1 MSKLAEYL
9 NQHILG
15 NVFDRE
21 SIREAYATDRSIL
34 KITPRL
40 VALPETTNDIRKL
53 LRFAS
58 QLASRDF
65 KLPVTV
71 RGTGL
76 DKTGASIGPGLV
88 ISTEKL
94 NHIEEIDVRGRLVRV
109 QPGITLGDLNEAL
122 RLQGMCLPVVYDPR
136 ATIGGLIANCPN
148 DDASERYGGIF
159 HFVERLEI
167 VLPSGDLVQ
176 LSPQSLRSA
185 ELKASS
191 SLPEGE
197 LYRKIEHIMDEAA
210 DTILDCG
217 MRPLDLAGY
226 RGIAQVRT
234 QHNFNLLP
242 LLFGSQGTLA
252 VISDIILH
260 VETLPPEPERL
271 MVSFHDLKAAQRFLN
286 FVRDLEPFLL
296 KVYDLRIIEAA
307 AECGKKPD
315 LFTRKLGKGLLVIVS
330 FNYRR
335 AKNRKKFEQ
344 CLAVL
349 PPGTFSVLETPDN
362 GAAFDSLYNSLLSYL
377 NDNRRGEHA
386 PVMDDVFVPSMHF
399 GDFLDGLKALE
410 DELKLELPLFGSFAT
425 SSYNVR
431 PELDFDS
438 IEGRK
443 QVVNFLKLYSQLVLD
458 CQGSLTGNGP
468 EGQVKALML
477 PKTLGVGER
486 QLYSSIK
493 EAFDPLGILNPHIKL
508 GADIKNIVHHIRTTE
523 KGGIITP

>member
-15 NVFDRE
+15 NVFD
-21 SIREAYATDRSIL
+21 SPLIREAYSTDRSIL
-34 KITPRL
+34 KMTPRL

-53 LRFAS
+53 LRFSS

-76 DKTGASIGPGLV
+76 DKTGASIGSGLI

-109 QPGITLGDLNEAL
+109 QPGITLGALNDAL
-122 RLQGMCLPVVYDPR
+122 RLQGMCLPIVYDPR

-159 HFVERLEI
+159 RFVDRLEV
-167 VLPSGDLVQ
+167 VLASGDIVQ
-176 LSPQSLRSA
+176 LSPQSLRSVEA
-185 ELKASS
+185 KIAST
-191 SLPEGE
+191 LPEGE
-197 LYRKIEHIMDEAA
+197 LYRKIEHIIDESA

-226 RGIAQVRT
+226 RGIAQVRSS
-234 QHNFNLLP
+234 HSLNLLP
-242 LLFGSQGTLA
+242 LMFGSQGTLA
-252 VISDIILH
+252 VISDVILH
-260 VETLPPEPERL
+260 VETLPPDPERM

-307 AECGKKPD
+307 AERGKKPD

-330 FNYRR
+330 FDYRR
-335 AKNRKKFEQ
+335 SRNRKKFEQ
-344 CLAVL
+344 CLTIL
-349 PPGTFSVLETPDN
+349 PPNTFSVLESPEN

-377 NDNRRGEHA
+377 NDDGRGEHA
-386 PVMDDVFVPSMHF
+386 PIMDDVFVPSMHF
-399 GDFLDGLKALE
+399 GDFLDGLKELE
-410 DELKLELPLFGSFAT
+410 DELRVDLPIFGSFAT

-431 PELDFDS
+431 PRFDCTS
-438 IEGRK
+438 IDGRK
-443 QVVNFLKLYSQLVLD
+443 QIINFLKRYSQLVLD

-468 EGQVKALML
+468 EGQVKALMA
-477 PKTLGVGER
+477 PRTLGVGER
-486 QLYSSIK
+486 QLYSNIK
-493 EAFDPLGILNPHIKL
+493 EAFDPLGILNPHVKL
-508 GADIKNIVHHIRTTE
+508 GADIKNIIRHIRTTE

>member
-15 NVFDRE
+15 NVFDGQTVRKTY
-21 SIREAYATDRSIL
+21 STDRSIL
-34 KITPRL
+34 QMTPRL

-53 LRFAS
+53 LRFSS

-71 RGTGL
+71 RGSGL
-76 DKTGASIGPGLV
+76 DKTGASLGPGLV

-109 QPGITLGDLNEAL
+109 QPGITLGALNEAL
-122 RLQGMCLPVVYDPR
+122 RLQGMCLPIVYDPR
-136 ATIGGLIANCPN
+136 ATLGGLIANCPN

-159 HFVERLEI
+159 HFVERLEV
-167 VLPSGDLVQ
+167 VLPNGDLVQ
-176 LSPQSLRSA
+176 LSPQNYRA
-185 ELKASS
+185 VELKTASA
-191 SLPEGE
+191 LPEGE
-197 LYRKIEHIMDEAA
+197 LYRKIEHIVDESA
-210 DTILDCG
+210 DTILDCA
-217 MRPLDLAGY
+217 MRPLDLVGY
-226 RGIAQVRT
+226 RGITQVRT
-234 QHNFNLLP
+234 GRGLNLLP
-242 LLFGSQGTLA
+242 LMFGSQGTLA

-271 MVSFHDLKAAQRFLN
+271 LVSFHDLKAAQRFLN
-286 FVRDLEPFLL
+286 YVRDLEPFLL
-296 KVYDLRIIEAA
+296 KIYDLRIIEAA
-307 AECGKKPD
+307 AESGKKPD

-330 FNYRR
+330 FNYRHAR
-335 AKNRKKFEQ
+335 NRKKFTQ
-344 CLAVL
+344 CLNVL

-362 GAAFDSLYNSLLSYL
+362 GGAFDSLYNSLLSYL
-377 NDNRRGEHA
+377 NDDGHGQHA

-399 GDFLDGLKALE
+399 GDFLDGLHALE
-410 DELKLELPLFGSFAT
+410 EELKIDLPLFGSFAT

-431 PELDFDS
+431 PRLDCTT

-443 QVVNFLKLYSQLVLD
+443 QIINFLKRYSQLVLD

-486 QLYSSIK
+486 QLYTSIK
-493 EAFDPLGILNPHIKL
+493 QAFDPLDILNPHVKL
-508 GADIKNIVHHIRTTE
+508 GADIKNIIRHLRTTE
-523 KGGIITP
+523 KDDIITP